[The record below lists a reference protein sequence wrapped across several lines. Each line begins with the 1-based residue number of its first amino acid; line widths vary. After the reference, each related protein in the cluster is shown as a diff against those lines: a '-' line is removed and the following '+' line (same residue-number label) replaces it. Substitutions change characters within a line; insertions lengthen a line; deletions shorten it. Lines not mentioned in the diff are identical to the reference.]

1 MVLSWQRAAVSA
13 LGVLTLMMAPGALAT
28 TADVAIS
35 AGSSSRL
42 SAAQTA
48 FGLQIGLDA
57 AGGRVHAA
65 WADNSP
71 TLPDNPD
78 RPNLDIAVAS
88 IDGATLAVSP
98 NLNLSAAPA
107 SQFEP
112 AIAVDPGDPRFV
124 AAAWAQS
131 LSLGFTSLFVARS
144 GDGGASWERQN
155 ILDGAGEPE
164 LGFDRFGNLFVAF
177 IERKN
182 GLETPFP
189 VARLWLSTDRGASF
203 SPVGSFPAPAG
214 VLRITLGIGPSSV
227 WIVTRNGTSGGM
239 TAFAAPVAGLGAV
252 GAFSSTALLPGETKA
267 DHPNVAVG
275 PDGSVFVAVQNAGD
289 GPATI
294 DVHRDPDGL
303 GPAPFEDHVEV
314 TNYQTQNNEPLP
326 RIAVDDSAGG
336 SPGRIYLVYQDGA
349 RLSGT
354 KDVWLRFSDDGRSW
368 TAPFPVNDQVAS
380 ADRLLPNVA
389 VDSSSGAVSVAWYDF
404 RGGGVQAQLRGR
416 VLDEVSAPA
425 TPDAPLN
432 LLAEPEST
440 SEIRLRWTDRAANE
454 TAFEIERFAFGFPGG
469 FSRIAVVG
477 ADSTTFVDGGFA
489 SGSGSSALYRV
500 RAVNASG
507 ASPYSNEAAGKAL
520 AEPPTAPSD
529 LAATAISA
537 TEIELR
543 WTDTSANE
551 EGFKIEQAKDG
562 GPFVELPS
570 RAPANATIHLD
581 SPLEPGHRYTYRVRA
596 FNSGGD
602 SPYSAT
608 ASAVTD
614 APSDLT
620 ARALSRSQVALT
632 WRDNKT
638 DESGFRIERS
648 TDLVTFVEAATVGP
662 NSTSA
667 TVGHLRRGTTYY
679 FRVRAFTPGATTA
692 YSNVAIAV
700 TPSR

>member
-1 MVLSWQRAAVSA
+1 MTV
-13 LGVLTLMMAPGALAT
+13 PGALAT
-28 TADVAIS
+28 TADIAIS
-35 AGSSSRL
+35 TGSSSRL
-42 SAAQTA
+42 SAGQSA

-65 WADNSP
+65 WADNGS
-71 TLPDNPD
+71 TLADNPD

-124 AAAWAQS
+124 ATAWAQS
-131 LSLGFTSLFVARS
+131 LSLGFTSLFIARS
-144 GDGGASWERQN
+144 GDGGVSWERRN

-177 IERKN
+177 IERQN

-189 VARLWLSTDRGASF
+189 VARLWLSTDQGASF
-203 SPVGSFPAPAG
+203 APVGSFPAPAG
-214 VLRITLGIGPSSV
+214 VQRIALGIGGDSV
-227 WIVTRNGTSGGM
+227 WIVVRNGTSGGL
-239 TAFAAPVAGLGAV
+239 TAFGAPVSGRGAV
-252 GAFSSTALLPGETKA
+252 GTFASASLSGATKS
-267 DHPNVAVG
+267 DHPSVAVG
-275 PDGSVFVAVQNAGD
+275 PGGSAFVAVQNAGD

-303 GPAPFEDHVEV
+303 GPAPFAAPVEV
-314 TNYQTQNNEPLP
+314 TNYQPLQNDPLP
-326 RIAVDDSAGG
+326 RIAVDG
-336 SPGRIYLVYQDGA
+336 STGQSRGRVYLVYQDGA

-354 KDVWLRFSDDGRSW
+354 KDVLMRFSDDGLTW
-368 TAPFPVNDQVAS
+368 TAPFPINDQVAS
-380 ADRLLPNVA
+380 VDRLLPNVA
-389 VDSSSGAVSVAWYDF
+389 VDGSSGAVAVAWYDF
-404 RGGGVQAQLRGR
+404 RSGGQAQLRGR
-416 VLDEVSAPA
+416 VLAQVSAPT

-432 LLAEPEST
+432 LVAEPASN
-440 SEIRLRWTDRAANE
+440 SEIRLRWTDRSSNE
-454 TAFEIERFAFGFPGG
+454 TAFEIGRFAFGFPGG
-469 FSRIAVVG
+469 FARIAVVG
-477 ADSTTFVDGGFA
+477 PDSTTFLDGGFA
-489 SGSGSSALYRV
+489 PDSSGLYRI
-500 RAVNASG
+500 RAINASG
-507 ASPYSNEAAGKAL
+507 PSPYANEAAATTL
-520 AEPPTAPSD
+520 AVPPTAPTE
-529 LAATAISA
+529 LAATATSA

-543 WTDTSANE
+543 WRDTSANE
-551 EGFKIEQAKDG
+551 QGFKVEQAKDG
-562 GPFVELPS
+562 GPFIELAG
-570 RAPANATIHLD
+570 RAPANATAFLD

-608 ASAVTD
+608 ATATTD
-614 APSDLT
+614 APSHLT
-620 ARALSRSQVALT
+620 ARTLSKSQVALA

-648 TDLVTFVEAATVGP
+648 TDLVTFVETATVGP

-679 FRVRAFTPGATTA
+679 FRVRAFTAGTTTA
-692 YSNVAIAV
+692 YSNVAFAV
-700 TPSR
+700 TLSR